1 MFETLE
7 IRWFWQGPGN
17 DAIFAWFL
25 EGTQQPDREERADV
39 YLLLPGCATV
49 GVKLRENRFEIKAL
63 IEEYDSPDRLPGPDG
78 TVQRWSKW
86 SLTSEKLPIVTE
98 DILGTGTWQNVHKQ
112 RFKRRWNV
120 PSGHIPEEPTK
131 ESVPDRG
138 CSVELTRLQL
148 SRQQTTWMTLAF
160 EAFGPSTDLE
170 DLLASAAAAFWR
182 EKKKPPTL
190 KLSTAVSCG
199 YAGWLAGLIPFGR

>member
-1 MFETLE
+1 M
-7 IRWFWQGPGN
+7 RWFWQAPVS
-17 DAIFAWFL
+17 DAVFNWFL
-25 EGTQQPDREERADV
+25 KGVQEPDQEERTDL

-86 SLTSEKLPIVTE
+86 SLASEKLPIVTE

-112 RFKRRWNV
+112 RLKRHWNV
-120 PSGHIPEEPTK
+120 PSGRVPAEPSK
-131 ESVPDRG
+131 ESMPDKG
-138 CSVELTRLQL
+138 CSVELTRLRL
-148 SRQQTTWMTLAF
+148 SRKQTTWVTLAF
-160 EAFGPSTDLE
+160 EAFGPSADLE

-182 EKKKPPTL
+182 EKNEPPAL
-190 KLSTAVSCG
+190 KLSKAVSCG
-199 YAGWLAGLIPFGR
+199 YAGWLAGLIPFG